1 MADLVVSVVM
11 NVLRKV
17 PIDSCQA
24 TGVGS
29 VPAAARNFV
38 IRNSPKLVILRPKVG
53 LEGLSRGQELQDCGI
68 SRREAAA

>member
-1 MADLVVSVVM
+1 MADLVVGVVV

-38 IRNSPKLVILRPKVG
+38 VPNSAKLVILRPKVD
-53 LEGLSRGQELQDCGI
+53 LQGLSRGQEPQDGGI
-68 SRREAAA
+68 SCREAAA